1 VSLVL
6 YLILYWIV
14 ITALSWTNL
23 GFDRMMLYTQ
33 NNFETI
39 DQVGNRAFGWAL
51 GGKFGFIRKEGAVMV
66 VLVGFT
72 TIRTIRAYHHLSCE
86 FEPHSRRGVFDTTLC
101 DKFVSDLRQV
111 SGFLRVF
118 RFPPPI

>member
-1 VSLVL
+1 MGLWREV
-6 YLILYWIV
+6 WIHKERR
-14 ITALSWTNL
+14 
-23 GFDRMMLYTQ
+23 GRHGRDRM
-33 NNFETI
+33 
-39 DQVGNRAFGWAL
+39 
-51 GGKFGFIRKEGAVMV
+51 
-66 VLVGFT
+66 LVGFT